1 MPVGVRLERHS
12 TKLVS
17 DELALR
23 RWLGLL
29 IWLAVTAVAAALGL
43 LSETTALQVRAVT
56 QVVPAIFVIQMIV
69 PVMLAPYLAG
79 EHWTTTPAGGLPLAL
94 ALALVAAGV
103 ATLAHRPAVATA
115 VVRSGTLTSP

>member
-1 MPVGVRLERHS
+1 MWRDL
-12 TKLVS
+12 
-17 DELALR
+17 
-23 RWLGLL
+23 LG
-29 IWLAVTAVAAALGL
+29 VAAAFGYSGLYSLGVSL
-43 LSETTALQVRAVT
+43 QAAEAGATGREFALRPALIATLVRAVT

-103 ATLAHRPAVATA
+103 ATLAHRP
-115 VVRSGTLTSP
+115 RSRPPSSDPGH